1 MFAHPVA
8 IEVDGK
14 GRVFVAESF
23 RQKKGVDDNR
33 NRDFRVLDDLASQ
46 SVADR
51 LAYIK
56 KWAGKIP
63 LNH

>member
-1 MFAHPVA
+1 M
-8 IEVDGK
+8 
-14 GRVFVAESF
+14 
-23 RQKKGVDDNR
+23 GVDDNR
-33 NRDFRVLDDLASQ
+33 NRDFWLLDDLAAQ

-56 KWAGKIP
+56 KWAGKVT